1 MIIFYDG
8 NCPLCSIEMQ
18 QLKHADI
25 HQKIVLEDLNS
36 LDFSL
41 RYPSIDVNQAMTYL
55 QAQTL
60 SGEMI
65 YGLDVT
71 CQAWEIV
78 GKHRWLKLIRLPI
91 IRLFADLGYRFFA
104 KYRHSISKFL
114 MPNSSCSNGQCHR
127 KLKSDKR

>member
-25 HQKIVLEDLNS
+25 HQKIILEDLNA

-71 CQAWEIV
+71 YQAWEIV
-78 GKHRWLKLIRLPI
+78 GKHRWLKQTCYMLPT
-91 IRLFADLGYRFFA
+91 AHTQ
-104 KYRHSISKFL
+104 K
-114 MPNSSCSNGQCHR
+114 N
-127 KLKSDKR
+127 